1 MFNFKIEE
9 EFKRIMLEKQ
19 TERYDKQKDEEVK
32 KIKVDS
38 KQKILEDMQNK
49 ILTYKTEIF
58 KNVSK
63 RN

>member
-1 MFNFKIEE
+1 
-9 EFKRIMLEKQ
+9 MLEKQ

-58 KNVSK
+58 KN
-63 RN
+63 RNNKD